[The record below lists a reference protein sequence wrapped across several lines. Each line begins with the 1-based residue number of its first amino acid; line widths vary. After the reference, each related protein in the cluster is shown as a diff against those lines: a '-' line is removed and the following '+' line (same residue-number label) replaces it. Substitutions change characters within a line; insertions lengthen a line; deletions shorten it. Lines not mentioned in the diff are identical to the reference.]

1 MLEKGKKTMPKATG
15 KNSIIVQD
23 ILADLKSSTLSGR
36 DTGHP
41 FLFLKDMIRNLLR
54 LRGEHRALTGS
65 QLILACEMGIIPE
78 VPDIS
83 KSEIEEKSI
92 GDHFVKFLAVVH
104 TIWHIAQ
111 LIARCAE
118 KHLASQ
124 IEVATG
130 AFALC
135 AFWIYVLLWGNPQ
148 DVKTPY
154 MLETTQYPTHKEN
167 VCLGEIGPQHVTG
180 MFTGYRYSI
189 PEHALPR
196 NLADKAGVLGGG

>member
-1 MLEKGKKTMPKATG
+1 MLEKMERTMPKATG

-41 FLFLKDMIRNLLR
+41 FLDLKDMILNLLR
-54 LRGEHRALTGS
+54 LRGEHRAVTGS
-65 QLILACEMGIIPE
+65 QLILAREMDIIPE

-104 TIWHIAQ
+104 TIWQRAQ

-124 IEVATG
+124 IETATG

-135 AFWIYVLLWGNPQ
+135 AFWIYVLLWGKPQ

-154 MLETTQYPTHKEN
+154 MLGATRYPTHKEN
-167 VCLGEIGPQHVTG
+167 VCLGEIRPQHVMG

-189 PEHALPR
+189 PEYALPR
-196 NLADKAGVLGGG
+196 SLADKAEVLGGG

>member
-1 MLEKGKKTMPKATG
+1 MPKATG

-118 KHLASQ
+118 KHPASQ
-124 IEVATG
+124 IETATG

-135 AFWIYVLLWGNPQ
+135 AFLDLRPALGQPSGCQNPVYAGNNSISYSQ
-148 DVKTPY
+148 GK
-154 MLETTQYPTHKEN
+154 
-167 VCLGEIGPQHVTG
+167 CL
-180 MFTGYRYSI
+180 
-189 PEHALPR
+189 
-196 NLADKAGVLGGG
+196 LGGNWTPTRHGDVHRLSIFNSGACPPPKSCR